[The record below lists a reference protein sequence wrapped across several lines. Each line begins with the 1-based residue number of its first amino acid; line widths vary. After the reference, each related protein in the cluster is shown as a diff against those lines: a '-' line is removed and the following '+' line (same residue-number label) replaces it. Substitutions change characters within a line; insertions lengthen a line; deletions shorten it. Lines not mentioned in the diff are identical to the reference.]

1 MAVVTPDERPAAAG
15 ITAVPRSIALSVSP
29 AMAGAMLGMPF
40 SGLPFVICGG
50 LKIVYDLSLL
60 FGFRHIKPPEE
71 KARN

>member
-1 MAVVTPDERPAAAG
+1 MHVEEPAAAG
-15 ITAVPRSIALSVSP
+15 ITAVPRSLALSVSP

-40 SGLPFVICGG
+40 TGLPFVICGG